1 MHKDTKMMIGDRVY
15 RSKGAVMHVGVIV
28 SESLVAHNSPDNNVE
43 VISIEQFAQGRLIRT
58 KRSTDVNPGALLAQ
72 LEKIKKENQRYCP
85 LSFNCEHFANKLLG
99 NNKGS
104 EQLLAV
110 VALGTIGLTSKNKW
124 LGFLA
129 AGTVGLVLCNSLRSY
144 STT

>member
-15 RSKGAVMHVGVIV
+15 RSKWAVMHVGVIV
-28 SESLVAHNSPDNNVE
+28 SENLVAHNSPDNNVE
-43 VISIEQFAQGRLIRT
+43 VVSIEQFAQGKELQYQHST
-58 KRSTDVNPGALLAQ
+58 KVDPVALLNQ
-72 LEKIKKENQRYCP
+72 LEKIKDENNRYCP
-85 LSFNCEHFANKLLG
+85 FSFNCEHFANRLLG
-99 NNKGS
+99 DNKGS

-110 VALGTIGLTSKNKW
+110 VAIGALGLTSKNKL

-129 AGTVGLVLCNSLRSY
+129 AGSVGLVLCNSLRSY

>member
-28 SESLVAHNSPDNNVE
+28 SENLVAHNSPDNNVE
-43 VISIEQFAQGRLIRT
+43 VVSIEQFAQGKEL
-58 KRSTDVNPGALLAQ
+58 KYQRSTKVDPDALLSQ
-72 LEKIKKENQRYCP
+72 LEKIKNENKRYCP
-85 LSFNCEHFANKLLG
+85 FSFNCEHFANRLLG
-99 NNKGS
+99 DNKGS
-104 EQLLAV
+104 GQLLAV
-110 VALGTIGLTSKNKW
+110 VAIGALGLTSKNKW

-129 AGTVGLVLCNSLRSY
+129 AGSVGLVLCNSLRSY